1 MLGEIFSKPGTLLLP
16 STPQALQSGLAWGEV
31 LTNRILICVA
41 VGIMILSIL
50 DIIRFFPHLLFCLRR
65 SYGSENIEHSI
76 AVTRLRNRCAFV
88 AALPFCLM
96 ADYFGVYRDTLLCSP
111 GQQLSALIVMALLF
125 VYLLLRK
132 LISLVIRPRN
142 IGGEK
147 YNAVRHC
154 LWNYFI
160 LLVLNL
166 LSSWLLYALWVCP
179 GMFPDGYSCL
189 SQGFSILLP
198 SFGKHK
204 FCPPFAMVCGQFCIF
219 APLNWC
225 LPPSLLFRQ
234 CFCNRK

>member
-111 GQQLSALIVMALLF
+111 GQQWSALIVMALLF

-147 YNAVRHC
+147 YNAFRHC

-166 LSSWLLYALWVCP
+166 LFILAPIRLMGVPWDVSRWI
-179 GMFPDGYSCL
+179 FL
-189 SQGFSILLP
+189 SVTGLFYLV
-198 SFGKHK
+198 
-204 FCPPFAMVCGQFCIF
+204 A
-219 APLNWC
+219 
-225 LPPSLLFRQ
+225 LFREAQ
-234 CFCNRK
+234 ILSSVCNGLRTILYLCALELVPAAVLVVPAVLL

>member
-1 MLGEIFSKPGTLLLP
+1 MLPTA
-16 STPQALQSGLAWGEV
+16 PQAVHPGLAWGEV

-41 VGIMILSIL
+41 VGLMILSLL
-50 DIIRFFPHLLFCLRR
+50 DILRVFPHLLFCLRR

-88 AALPFCLM
+88 AALPFCLI
-96 ADYFGVYRDTLLCSP
+96 ADYFGIYRGTLLDFS
-111 GQQLSALIVMALLF
+111 GQQWSALAVMVLLL
-125 VYLLLRK
+125 VYLLIRK

-166 LSSWLLYALWVCP
+166 LFILAPIRLLGVSWDVSGWVFLSVTGLFYLVALYREAQILSSVCNGLQTILYLCALELVP
-179 GMFPDGYSCL
+179 AAVLVVP
-189 SQGFSILLP
+189 
-198 SFGKHK
+198 
-204 FCPPFAMVCGQFCIF
+204 AV
-219 APLNWC
+219 
-225 LPPSLLFRQ
+225 LF
-234 CFCNRK
+234 